1 MGKLLSRSEGGGK
14 GGGGWRV
21 EGGRGRMQGAKSY
34 VSDIGYLRMSLHCTD
49 MGVALSTGAPVESC
63 DMGVVSALFRW
74 PRQFIF
80 PGTYVRL
87 Y

>member
-1 MGKLLSRSEGGGK
+1 M
-14 GGGGWRV
+14 GGGGERV
-21 EGGRGRMQGAKSY
+21 GVGGVVCKGESLMW
-34 VSDIGYLRMSLHCTD
+34 VLMSLHCTD

-74 PRQFIF
+74 PPQFIF
-80 PGTYVRL
+80 PGTYMYVCL